1 VSAEALQVAVE
12 EPPIQ
17 EEQIVEQP
25 VRLESIQRASPVMVG
40 SLRNSD
46 THLSANAT
54 KWLAT
59 QISEFGGQENDNVK
73 LWVRKVDKVARIHG
87 AFDAVTLLAASSK
100 LVKSAKQWYDLQD
113 GPSNESWECLKRELT
128 KMFDKKIPFFK
139 VMQRVEARKWQT
151 AKETFINM
159 C

>member
-1 VSAEALQVAVE
+1 
-12 EPPIQ
+12 
-17 EEQIVEQP
+17 
-25 VRLESIQRASPVMVG
+25 
-40 SLRNSD
+40 
-46 THLSANAT
+46 
-54 KWLAT
+54 
-59 QISEFGGQENDNVK
+59 
-73 LWVRKVDKVARIHG
+73 VRKVDKVARIHG

-151 AKETFINM
+151 AKETFDQYVLAKLSMIHGLSLPPQDIIHLIIGDIMSAPVRAAALSITAETVEDFVDKMQHRRRLPGTRQKIRKCEQIQNTIVS
-159 C
+159 